1 MILNPESI
9 NLFKGDFITD
19 FSAIKNKL
27 RNIKAFIFDWDGVFN
42 NGQKNNEG
50 HSTFSEIDS
59 MGINLM
65 RFNSFLFQQKLPITA
80 IITGEKNE
88 LAFSF
93 AKRENFNAIYF
104 KAKNKETAL
113 LHFCKTH
120 QLTPAEIMF
129 VYDDILDFS
138 VAKLVGVRM
147 MVQHTANPLTIDY
160 AKRNRLVDYIT
171 YHDGNNN
178 ALREISELVMLL
190 SNNFQKV
197 VEMRTKYSP
206 EYTKYI
212 TTKSDTPTLSY
223 TADGEAMV
231 QI

>member
-1 MILNPESI
+1 
-9 NLFKGDFITD
+9 
-19 FSAIKNKL
+19 
-27 RNIKAFIFDWDGVFN
+27 
-42 NGQKNNEG
+42 
-50 HSTFSEIDS
+50 
-59 MGINLM
+59 
-65 RFNSFLFQQKLPITA
+65 
-80 IITGEKNE
+80 
-88 LAFSF
+88 
-93 AKRENFNAIYF
+93 
-104 KAKNKETAL
+104 
-113 LHFCKTH
+113 
-120 QLTPAEIMF
+120 
-129 VYDDILDFS
+129 
-138 VAKLVGVRM
+138 M

-212 TTKSDTPTLSY
+212 TTKNNTPTLSY
-223 TADGEAMV
+223 TADGEAME